1 MKRILFVDQSG
12 QLGGAELCL
21 ADVVASGAFSG
32 RVLLLADG
40 PFVEYLRRRG
50 ISVEVLALPRAL
62 AGVGKAA
69 SVTNLLAVG
78 PAAGAYLLRLRRRMR
93 GFDGLYFN
101 TMKALL
107 SGVAAG
113 VGLGRPMV
121 FHLHDILDAS
131 HFSRAAI
138 RLIVAAANRVDVVIA
153 NSRATAA
160 AFAAAGGRTRV
171 EVIPNGFDPRI
182 LASSGDA
189 ARVRGE
195 LGAGERCVA
204 AIFGRLARWKGQH
217 VLIEAA
223 ALRPNLE
230 VWIVGDALF
239 TRDDRDYAESLRRLA
254 ADAKVA
260 DRVRFLGFRDDV
272 PALMRAADIVVSCST
287 AAEPFGRVL
296 VEAMLAG
303 RPVVATALGGP
314 LEIVDPGRTGLLV
327 PPDDKI
333 RLAEALALLE
343 ESPTKRNEMGKNGR
357 TRADN
362 LFSLSATNA
371 LTERVIRSLFSED
384 AAR

>member
-1 MKRILFVDQSG
+1 MKRMLFVDQSG

-21 ADVVASGAFSG
+21 ADVVAPGAFPG
-32 RVLLLADG
+32 EVLLLSDG
-40 PFVEYLRRRG
+40 PFVGHLRRRG
-50 ISVEVLALPRAL
+50 VSVEVLALPAAL

-69 SVTNLLAVG
+69 SVADLLAAG
-78 PAAGAYLLRLRRRMR
+78 PEAAAYLLRLRRKMR
-93 GFDGLYFN
+93 GFDAFYFN

-107 SGVAAG
+107 YGVAAG
-113 VGLGRPMV
+113 TGLGRPAV
-121 FHLHDILDAS
+121 FHLHDILDGS

-153 NSRATAA
+153 NSRATAE

-182 LASSGDA
+182 QASPGEA

-195 LGAGERCVA
+195 LGAGDRCVA

-239 TRDDRDYAESLRRLA
+239 TSDDRDYAEGLRRQA
-254 ADAKVA
+254 AEAKVA

-272 PALMRAADIVVSCST
+272 PALMRATDVVVSCST

-296 VEAMLAG
+296 VEAMRAG
-303 RPVVATALGGP
+303 RPVIATALGGP
-314 LEIVDPGRTGLLV
+314 LEIVDPGKTGLLV
-327 PPDDKI
+327 PPSDKI

-362 LFSLSATNA
+362 LFSLAFTNA
-371 LTERVIRSLFSED
+371 LTAGVIRSLLSEE